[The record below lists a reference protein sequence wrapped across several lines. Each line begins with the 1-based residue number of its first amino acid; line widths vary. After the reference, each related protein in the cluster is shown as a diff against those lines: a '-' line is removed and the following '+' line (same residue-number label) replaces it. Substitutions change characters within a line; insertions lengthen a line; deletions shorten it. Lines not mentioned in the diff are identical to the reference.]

1 VTAKRSYIAAACVM
15 LAFAASGAIPARAE
29 DPSPAAVADARAIII
44 ASGISKS
51 FDVIVPQMLGL
62 LERNV
67 VATRPEIKDKL
78 HATLLQLEPEF
89 LKSEDSVISAAAL
102 SLAKRLSPAELK
114 DVEAFYQSPSGKKY
128 VDATPAMLEDVIA
141 ALEAWRERLSTDMM
155 TRAREEMKKQG
166 VDF

>member
-1 VTAKRSYIAAACVM
+1 MRAHHSFIATT
-15 LAFAASGAIPARAE
+15 LAVLALAGLSAIPARAE
-29 DPSPAAVADARAIII
+29 DPSPAAIADARAIII
-44 ASGISKS
+44 ASGLSKS
-51 FDVIVPQMLGL
+51 FDIMVPQMLGL

-67 VATRPEIKDKL
+67 TTTRPDIKDKL

-89 LKSEDSVISAAAL
+89 LKSEDSVIDAAAV

-128 VDATPAMLEDVIA
+128 VEATPAMLEDIVA
-141 ALEAWRERLSTDMM
+141 ALEAWRQRLSTDMM
-155 TRAREEMKKQG
+155 TRVREEMKKQG